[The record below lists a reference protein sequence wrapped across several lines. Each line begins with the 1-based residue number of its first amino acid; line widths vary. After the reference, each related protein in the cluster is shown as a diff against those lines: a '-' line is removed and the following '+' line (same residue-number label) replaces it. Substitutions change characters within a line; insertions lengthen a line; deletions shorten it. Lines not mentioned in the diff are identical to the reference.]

1 VAQFRDVLV
10 ELARLK
16 ANSVVRDYAIAG
28 SVAFSLW
35 DEPVATQDLD
45 VIVVLAGT
53 VDRLDPL
60 RPLLDW
66 FERERRPIDGPHVV
80 IAGVPV
86 QFLVAWSPLVEE
98 AVAAAKD
105 VSYDPSDPES
115 PTVRLVTPTYLVA
128 MWQADEAAN
137 TARRRERAAR
147 LREAGLV
154 DESLLTG
161 LLSKTRK

>member
-1 VAQFRDVLV
+1 MAAQFRDVLL
-10 ELARLK
+10 ELGRLK
-16 ANSVVRDYAIAG
+16 TTGIIRDYAIAG

-45 VIVVLAGT
+45 VIVTLPGEVHP
-53 VDRLDPL
+53 LDPL

-66 FERERRPIDGPHVV
+66 FNREGRPLQGQHVV

-86 QFLVAWSPLVEE
+86 QFLVAWSPLTEQ

-105 VSYDPSDPES
+105 VAYDPSDPDS
-115 PTVRLVTPTYLVA
+115 PAVRLVTPTYLVA
-128 MWQADEAAN
+128 MWQADEG
-137 TARRRERAAR
+137 AAR

-154 DESLLTG
+154 DEVLLTE
-161 LLSKTRK
+161 LLSRTGR